1 MITYMREVSTFS
13 ESKALEL
20 IQLSIDSSQIEVDK
34 VLFRNDL
41 TESTCMLI
49 LDGLDYTF
57 SHRSFQEYFSAYFL
71 SHVKTDEF
79 NKAIPRLVQR
89 GSFDNVLRMIS
100 EMNKEKFEE
109 AWALPTLR
117 NFCKRLEKV
126 NPKENCIGYAV
137 AMVGGQAMGF
147 LTHLHQ
153 SDDSKISITIHD
165 DPSKGKSGRQKID
178 LNATRS
184 ALYHV
189 YDIFDVIAARLKTGS
204 FSDNDVIRKLRTGQ
218 LLGDDPRF
226 EALRNPSKEDS
237 DNRFPLK
244 ESDSS
249 WLRETKIGKFIEL
262 EGELLPKLRD
272 DLTQKVEQRK
282 LALEAIFPRLA
293 R

>member
-1 MITYMREVSTFS
+1 LALDDFKRLFAYFCMITYMREVSTFS

-137 AMVGGQAMGF
+137 AMVVVRQWGF
-147 LTHLHQ
+147 SL
-153 SDDSKISITIHD
+153 IYINRTI
-165 DPSKGKSGRQKID
+165 PKYRLQFTT
-178 LNATRS
+178 TRRR
-184 ALYHV
+184 ANR
-189 YDIFDVIAARLKTGS
+189 DAR
-204 FSDNDVIRKLRTGQ
+204 
-218 LLGDDPRF
+218 
-226 EALRNPSKEDS
+226 
-237 DNRFPLK
+237 
-244 ESDSS
+244 
-249 WLRETKIGKFIEL
+249 
-262 EGELLPKLRD
+262 
-272 DLTQKVEQRK
+272 
-282 LALEAIFPRLA
+282 RLI
-293 R
+293 